1 MELSQTLLG
10 LMFSLSL
17 VSGLCM
23 GILWSCLR
31 LFRGLLGTECQGHM
45 GFRVVRACL
54 LIGGDV
60 LFCLTCSVWLI
71 LLLYYTNDGQFRLLS
86 VLGCACGFL
95 GWLGTL
101 GFLLGK
107 CTDRL
112 CRGLHRLIRRSY
124 GWCKSRFCKMWVVRV
139 RPHIPPGRGHRDHA
153 DRDSQTR
160 TE

>member
-23 GILWSCLR
+23 GVLWSCLR
-31 LFRGLLGTECQGHM
+31 LFRSLLGTERRGHM
-45 GFRVVRACL
+45 GLRMVRAVL
-54 LIGGDV
+54 LVGGDV

-86 VLGCACGFL
+86 VLGCGCGFL

-101 GFLLGK
+101 GYLLGK

-112 CRGLHRLIRRSY
+112 CRGLHKLIRRSC
-124 GWCKSRFCKMWVVRV
+124 GWCKSRVCGIRAWIRS
-139 RPHIPPGRGHRDHA
+139 HIPSGHGRRCHA
-153 DRDSQTR
+153 DRDGQTQV
-160 TE
+160 EE

>member
-23 GILWSCLR
+23 GVLWSCLR
-31 LFRGLLGTECQGHM
+31 LFRSLLGTERRGHM
-45 GFRVVRACL
+45 GLRMVRAVL
-54 LIGGDV
+54 LVGGDV

-86 VLGCACGFL
+86 VLGCECGFL

-101 GFLLGK
+101 GYLLGK

-112 CRGLHRLIRRSY
+112 CRGLHKLIRRSC
-124 GWCKSRFCKMWVVRV
+124 GWYKSRACRMWVRI
-139 RPHIPPGRGHRDHA
+139 RSHIPQGCGRRDRM
-153 DRDSQTR
+153 DQDIQTQV
-160 TE
+160 EE

>member
-23 GILWSCLR
+23 GVLWSCLR
-31 LFRGLLGTECQGHM
+31 LFRGLLGAEHHGRM
-45 GFRVVRACL
+45 SLRMVRVVL
-54 LIGGDV
+54 LVGGDV
-60 LFCLTCSVWLI
+60 LFCLTCCVWLI

-86 VLGCACGFL
+86 VLGCGCGFL

-101 GFLLGK
+101 GYLFEK

-112 CRGLHRLIRRSY
+112 CRGLHKLIRRLF
-124 GWCKSRFCKMWVVRV
+124 GWCRSRTCRMRAWIRS
-139 RPHIPPGRGHRDHA
+139 HIPSGHGRRGRA
-153 DRDSQTR
+153 DRDGQTQI
-160 TE
+160 EE

>member
-31 LFRGLLGTECQGHM
+31 LFRGLLGTERQGHM
-45 GFRVVRACL
+45 GFRVVRAVL
-54 LIGGDV
+54 LVGGDV
-60 LFCLTCSVWLI
+60 LFCLTCSVLFI

-86 VLGCACGFL
+86 VLGCGCGFL

-101 GFLLGK
+101 GYLLGK
-107 CTDRL
+107 CTERL
-112 CRGLHRLIRRSY
+112 CRGLHKLIRRSY
-124 GWCKSRFCKMWVVRV
+124 GWCKSRFGKMWVRV

-153 DRDSQTR
+153 DRDSQTQ